1 MFFALLLLAAAPKVD
16 ARLVGTWKLNGV
28 AFMTLNENGGGTMDG
43 EALRW
48 NADGKTLVLID
59 TDGVADKAAYQ
70 VDGDTL
76 NITLGMMPL
85 VLTRGGKAA
94 KTPAVKQQ
102 EPKAQQAG
110 NDQLS
115 RLLLSSNWCY
125 LRYASG
131 NTYTEKVHFNA
142 NGTWQNYSESD
153 IYSNNA
159 YAGTVAQANSGR
171 SGGGQWAVRNGQLFL
186 SSPEEPQLQP
196 VPLTITRNSN
206 GYPII
211 NADGREYSMCN

>member
-1 MFFALLLLAAAPKVD
+1 MLFALLLLAAAPKVD
-16 ARLVGTWKLNGV
+16 TRLVGTWKLNGV
-28 AFMTLNENGGGTMDG
+28 TFITLNENATGTMDG
-43 EALRW
+43 EGFRW
-48 NADGKTLVLID
+48 SADGKTLVLVD
-59 TDGVADKAAYQ
+59 SEGEADRVAYQ

-76 NITLGMMPL
+76 NMTMGMMPL
-85 VLTRGGKAA
+85 VLTRGGKA
-94 KTPAVKQQ
+94 KTPVVKQQ
-102 EPKAQQAG
+102 ETKQQPAG

-131 NTYTEKVHFNA
+131 NTYTEKVHFNS
-142 NGTWQNYSESD
+142 NGTWQNYKESD
-153 IYSNNA
+153 IYANNA
-159 YAGTVAQANSGR
+159 YAGSTAEATSGR

-196 VPLTITRNSN
+196 VPLTITKNSN